1 MAQIPDMSYRTLGR
15 TGLRVS
21 RVGLG
26 SGGPSSL
33 GHSHGGD
40 ALVKRLVKQ
49 AVDLGINLIDTA
61 PGYGTEAALGAALS
75 DISDPVY
82 LATKIWC
89 YPNVHDKDPHA
100 RPLTDPSHV
109 YQSVERSLRD
119 LRTETIDLL
128 QLHGARAPGLPLLL
142 ENLVPA
148 MIRLRE
154 QGKTRFLGTT
164 ESPGNDPAQDMA
176 ALACP
181 TDIFD
186 TIMIQYSI
194 FDQEAE
200 RRTFP
205 LAQERDIGVLGMCAA
220 RAAFTDPQ
228 ALTKMLDQLDP
239 DAENLD
245 FLLRGPVCSFAAAA
259 YRFAAAQDRIHTLL
273 VGTGNPD
280 HLLESTAAIL
290 GSPLPAEHLQLLKK
304 RFGHLDG
311 TILWPEY
318 N

>member
-1 MAQIPDMSYRTLGR
+1 MAQIPGMTYRTLGR

-26 SGGPSSL
+26 SGGPSRL
-33 GHSHGGD
+33 GQSHGGD
-40 ALVKRLVKQ
+40 ALVERLVKQ
-49 AVDLGINLIDTA
+49 AVNLGINLIDTA

-75 DISDPVY
+75 SISDPVY
-82 LATKIWC
+82 LATKVWC
-89 YPNVHDKDPHA
+89 YPNVHDKDPHT
-100 RPLTDPSHV
+100 RPLTDPVHV
-109 YQSVERSLRD
+109 YQSVEQSLRN

-142 ENLVPA
+142 EHLVPA

-154 QGKTRFLGTT
+154 QGKIRFLGTT

-176 ALACP
+176 AQACP
-181 TDIFD
+181 SGFFD

-205 LAQERDIGVLGMCAA
+205 LAQEHDIGVLGMCAT
-220 RAAFTDPQ
+220 RAAFTAPQ
-228 ALTKMLDQLDP
+228 ALTQMLDQLNP
-239 DAENLD
+239 DGENLD
-245 FLLRGPVCSFAAAA
+245 FLLQGPVCSFADAA